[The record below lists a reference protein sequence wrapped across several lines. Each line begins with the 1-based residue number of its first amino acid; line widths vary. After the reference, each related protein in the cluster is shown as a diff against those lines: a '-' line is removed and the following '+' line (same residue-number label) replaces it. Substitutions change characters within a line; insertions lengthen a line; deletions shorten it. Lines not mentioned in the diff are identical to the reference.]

1 MRRLTVALLF
11 VAAAACG
18 SSSPPVAPS
27 PVTQTPVTPP
37 PPPPPVI
44 LTGRVVASVTGEA
57 LGGLSVLLADKAT
70 PTDADGRFR
79 YELPPGTVA
88 TPRLTVSGVGIV
100 SHSLSLSIQ
109 GSRDVSLDAI
119 SLSGGVDLDYYR
131 QLVRNAYDEP
141 ETLQPLR
148 RWTQAPHV
156 YLKTVDEA
164 GQPIEADTLE
174 PVAAALVDDAAAWT
188 GGRFGIADVERG
200 TETREGVRG
209 WITVKWPATNDPEVC
224 GRALIAVSGGWIELN
239 YRNDLCACT
248 HSRVDPGT
256 VRHELGHAMGF
267 YHTRERSDVM
277 YPIQNGCDLHPSA
290 RERLHAAIA
299 YGRPNGNTD
308 PDDDPMLLF
317 QRYQPSAPIVIV
329 N

>member
-1 MRRLTVALLF
+1 MRRLSVALLL

-44 LTGRVVASVTGEA
+44 LTGRVVAAVTGEA
-57 LGGLSVLLADKAT
+57 LGGLSVLLADKT
-70 PTDADGRFR
+70 TTTDADGRFR

-88 TPRLTVSGVGIV
+88 TPRLTVSGSGIV

-119 SLSGGVDLDYYR
+119 PLSGGFDLDYYR
-131 QLVRNAYDEP
+131 QLVRDAYDSP
-141 ETLQPLR
+141 GLLRPLR
-148 RWTQAPHV
+148 RWTRAPHV

-164 GQPIEADTLE
+164 GNPIEADTLE

-188 GGRFGIADVERG
+188 GGRFGIAGVERG
-200 TETREGVRG
+200 TETREGVSG
-209 WITVKWPATNDPEVC
+209 WITVKWPVEFDPDVC
-224 GRALIAVSGGWIELN
+224 GRAQIAADGGWIELDYLN
-239 YRNDLCACT
+239 RDCACKS
-248 HSRVDPGT
+248 SRIAPGI

-267 YHTRERSDVM
+267 YHTSQRDDAL
-277 YPIQNGCDLHPSA
+277 YPFAQCDRHPSA

-299 YGRPNGNTD
+299 YGRPWGNTD
-308 PDDDPMLLF
+308 PDDDPFSLF